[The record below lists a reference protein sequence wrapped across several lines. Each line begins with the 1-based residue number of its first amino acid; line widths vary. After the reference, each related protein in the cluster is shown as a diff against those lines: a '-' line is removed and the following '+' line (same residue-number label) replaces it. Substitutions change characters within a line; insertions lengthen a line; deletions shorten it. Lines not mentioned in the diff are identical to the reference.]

1 MPKLS
6 ITSTE
11 QLITR
16 YPWYNLGYI
25 DVFEHICKMDK
36 ESLGVYLEKAATRV
50 YSRETL
56 YNIYNRL
63 QETNQPEPE
72 TIIEEGVSFEL
83 EETLELVADG
93 TSREQ
98 EVSVGSGSPGE
109 PQSES
114 ATRAAQEPVEYTDFV
129 PDTTPRYILAG
140 GDYFSSQ
147 DFEQVQLDKNKPL
160 DNFIAEKPSLIRS
173 SIAGKSSLQP
183 IVQNEI
189 DTTELF
195 DDASF
200 YTETLASI
208 YVEQGFYKRA
218 LDIYAKLILLYPE
231 KSSYFATLVKGIKE
245 KYNQ

>member
-1 MPKLS
+1 
-6 ITSTE
+6 
-11 QLITR
+11 
-16 YPWYNLGYI
+16 
-25 DVFEHICKMDK
+25 
-36 ESLGVYLEKAATRV
+36 
-50 YSRETL
+50 
-56 YNIYNRL
+56 
-63 QETNQPEPE
+63 
-72 TIIEEGVSFEL
+72 
-83 EETLELVADG
+83 
-93 TSREQ
+93 
-98 EVSVGSGSPGE
+98 
-109 PQSES
+109 
-114 ATRAAQEPVEYTDFV
+114 TDFV

-173 SIAGKSSLQP
+173 SIAGKSTLQP
-183 IVQNEI
+183 MVQNEI